1 MGQRELCGHRMRKKM
16 GLYFVQYEPHPPRR
30 DVQPLSDALEEL
42 GAKRI
47 LDRTWALRYNS
58 LSCEMLLDHLSYR
71 IDVKDRLLVFKVS
84 DWAAC
89 NALTRL
95 NAI

>member
-1 MGQRELCGHRMRKKM
+1 LEAIFPKLRRYENSRAGH
-16 GLYFVQYEPHPPRR
+16 
-30 DVQPLSDALEEL
+30 VQPLSDALEEL

-71 IDVKDRLLVFKVS
+71 IDVKDRVLVFKVS